1 MIHTVCF
8 IIVLAVSLSASLSFS
23 AESSSLTWHEPFIRQ
38 AFQLAVT
45 AGKKGDH
52 PFGALLVY
60 RNNVILTAG
69 NTVYTDKNVHSHAE
83 INLMTEARRTIAPEV
98 LRESTMYVST
108 APCML
113 CCSSMWA
120 RGIGRV
126 VYGVSYT
133 TFSKITGISDTSI
146 PCNRLYRETGKT
158 LEWIG
163 PVLEEEGVQ
172 VFHYWPH
179 DPSRASIIKNLGLL
193 GVKRP

>member
-1 MIHTVCF
+1 MIHTICF
-8 IIVLAVSLSASLSFS
+8 IVALAVSLSASLSYS
-23 AESSSLTWHEPFIRQ
+23 AESSNLTRHEPFIRQ
-38 AFQLAVT
+38 AFQVAAT
-45 AGKKGDH
+45 AAKKGDH

-60 RNNVILTAG
+60 RNSVILTAG

-98 LRESTMYVST
+98 LRESTLYVST

-133 TFSKITGISDTSI
+133 TFSKITGVSDNSL
-146 PCNRLYRETGKT
+146 PCDRLYRETGKA

-163 PVLEEEGVQ
+163 PVLEEEGAK
-172 VFHYWPH
+172 VFYYWPH
-179 DPSRASIIKNLGLL
+179 DPSRAAIVKNLGLM
-193 GVKRP
+193 GITPP